1 MKRLTLGHYG
11 GSIAD
16 ILGSLIPVFYLQVLM
31 SAMTLS
37 SVAAI
42 KTALTRSPVSIVL
55 VILVSSFC
63 LTSALVMILTN
74 ARRRLSSVVRS
85 VRT

>member
-1 MKRLTLGHYG
+1 MKRLTLDHYG

-42 KTALTRSPVSIVL
+42 KTAQTPSPVSIVL

-63 LTSALVMILTN
+63 LTSGLVMILTN
-74 ARRRLSSVVRS
+74 ARRHLSSVVRS